1 MNRFPLLLGLLT
13 CSVCLPAWNLAESL
27 EQETAQHDVMMAKYY
42 VRQDTSIAKANPKS
56 PNTFVA
62 FASLFK

>member
-13 CSVCLPAWNLAESL
+13 CSVSLPAWNLAESL
-27 EQETAQHDVMMAKYY
+27 EQETTQNDVMMAKYY

>member
-13 CSVCLPAWNLAESL
+13 CFVCLPAWDLAESL
-27 EQETAQHDVMMAKYY
+27 EQEATKHEVMLAKYY
-42 VRQDTSIAKANPKS
+42 VRQDTSLAKANLKS

-62 FASLFK
+62 FASLVK

>member
-27 EQETAQHDVMMAKYY
+27 ELEATKHEVMLVKYY
-42 VRQDTSIAKANPKS
+42 VRQDTSIAKVAPKS

-62 FASLFK
+62 FASLVK

>member
-13 CSVCLPAWNLAESL
+13 CSICLPALNLAESL
-27 EQETAQHDVMMAKYY
+27 EQEAIKHEVMLAKYY

-62 FASLFK
+62 FASLVK

>member
-13 CSVCLPAWNLAESL
+13 CSVSLPAWNLAESL

-56 PNTFVA
+56 PNTFFA

>member
-13 CSVCLPAWNLAESL
+13 CSVSLPAWNLAESL
-27 EQETAQHDVMMAKYY
+27 EQETAQHDAMMAKYY

>member
-13 CSVCLPAWNLAESL
+13 CSVSLPAWNLAESL

-42 VRQDTSIAKANPKS
+42 VRQDTSIANPKS